1 MDNNL
6 SVKILESYMDI
17 DKIHDEI
24 NNKIFQFITKAS
36 ELVELSEDMYQIERT
51 IKLNKIS
58 LKGYL
63 LDSPC
68 CTFLKENNIEDYAIE
83 DLKNYLNKYEQL
95 NNEDCSKYYLA
106 VSLFELLENIENL
119 VEDKIDLEISKIFE
133 LTPLINDIDKID
145 SNDYERLYNN
155 IKNDINNKYLKR
167 NLIDDKSFDTCMS
180 FVNDIFNF
188 FISGYPDIP
197 DEFLFNENDN
207 N

>member
-1 MDNNL
+1 
-6 SVKILESYMDI
+6 
-17 DKIHDEI
+17 
-24 NNKIFQFITKAS
+24 
-36 ELVELSEDMYQIERT
+36 MYQIERT

-68 CTFLKENNIEDYAIE
+68 CNFLKENNINNYTIE

-95 NNEDCSKYYLA
+95 NNEDCSQYYLA

-180 FVNDIFNF
+180 FINDIFNF

>member
-1 MDNNL
+1 MDNNF

-24 NNKIFQFITKAS
+24 NNKLFQFITKAS
-36 ELVELSEDMYQIERT
+36 ELVELSKGMYQIERT

-68 CTFLKENNIEDYAIE
+68 CTFLKENNVENYTIE

-95 NNEDCSKYYLA
+95 NNEDCSQYYLA

-155 IKNDINNKYLKR
+155 IKKDINNKYLKR
-167 NLIDDKSFDTCMS
+167 NLIDDKSFDTCMR

>member
-68 CTFLKENNIEDYAIE
+68 CNFLKENNINNYTIE

-106 VSLFELLENIENL
+106 VSLFELLEDIKNL

-167 NLIDDKSFDTCMS
+167 NLIDDKSFDTCMR

-197 DEFLFNENDN
+197 NEFLFNENDN